1 MRKWIIVAAA
11 LAVAACQPDPPQN
24 DADLPMGDNGLN
36 YTAAIMALEPSARE
50 GVFLRAIR
58 DAGLPCQG
66 VTATEQVSGEGLV
79 AHKSFPTWRA
89 TCTSGAQHLIQVTPD
104 GTAKI
109 VSRP

>member
-1 MRKWIIVAAA
+1 
-11 LAVAACQPDPPQN
+11 
-24 DADLPMGDNGLN
+24 MGDNGVN
-36 YTAAIMALEPSARE
+36 FTAEIVALSPDDRD

-58 DAGLPCQG
+58 DSGLPCQG
-66 VTATEQVSGEGLV
+66 VTGSEQVSGEGLV

-89 TCTSGAQHLIQVTPD
+89 TCTDGSQHLIQVTPD